1 MSECIFCSIAGGI
14 VPAHVVH
21 ESVTAIAFLDRFPA
35 ARGHVLVIPRHHA
48 PTLLDLP
55 DEAVGALFQEVKVVT
70 RAVSEAL
77 RPLAFHVGWNHG
89 FEAGQRVFHLHV
101 HVIPRYAPGGAG
113 IQSLGTGPG
122 RDDLDATAAAI
133 RDRLGGPGQR

>member
-1 MSECIFCSIAGGI
+1 MSPCIFCDITCGT

-21 ESVTAIAFLDRFPA
+21 EVPGAISFLDRLPT

-55 DEAVGALFQEVKVVT
+55 EEAIGALFREVKLVT

-77 RPLAFHVGWNHG
+77 HPVAFHVGWNHG

-113 IQSLGTGPG
+113 IQSLGAGAAG
-122 RDDLDATAAAI
+122 GDLDAVAAAI
-133 RDRLGGPGQR
+133 RGGFGGRS